1 MQRVKVYRLTSEGQW
16 DDKGTGQVSVE
27 YMEVRNNMS
36 EPDSTRPTCPPA
48 VSSLTALLVL
58 HGRWGGQHC
67 ISHMDLTCSLVM
79 QQSNTTGLVVIA
91 EEQETRTLLIHEIQT
106 QDIYQRQGGEP
117 S

>member
-1 MQRVKVYRLTSEGQW
+1 
-16 DDKGTGQVSVE
+16 
-27 YMEVRNNMS
+27 
-36 EPDSTRPTCPPA
+36 
-48 VSSLTALLVL
+48 
-58 HGRWGGQHC
+58 
-67 ISHMDLTCSLVM
+67 M